1 MNLKMTG
8 KENSNRFLLTLFGMQ
23 KAKSKVNRIVT
34 VLIHAAGWCLL
45 LFLPLLLYPVRIN
58 DNRFIIPELIDK
70 SILIILFYLNY
81 YVLIPRLFEKKKYVS
96 YFSFTLLV
104 FIIYLF
110 QYANV
115 RANYF
120 SPPPGPFWATRF
132 SGSPPRKADSLISP
146 MGFINKRQVNANKLS
161 PDSMRFGPG
170 FQESMASDDSRRSI
184 IRNFPPDDNQLFG
197 IPKRIWLMT
206 LNNAVSSFALLF
218 LIGGFIRLAFS
229 FIRNQNEKK
238 MLENANLNAEVN
250 FLKSQINPH
259 FLFNT
264 LNSIYS
270 QAHSRSDKTEISIL
284 KLSELLRYVLYD
296 SGEDRVEIT
305 KDIQYINNYIDL
317 QKIRLS
323 SKIKVNYSVNGVM
336 QGCRIAPMLLIAFI
350 ENAFKHGISY
360 SQASYI
366 NIEIN
371 IIDEILTLLVSNPVV
386 RDNSFVNGGLGL
398 KNVTRRLDLLYPG
411 KYKLI
416 IHQENNQHIVN
427 LNLDLRNDQLL
438 NN

>member
-1 MNLKMTG
+1 MTNM
-8 KENSNRFLLTLFGMQ
+8 ENSNRFLLTLFGMR
-23 KAKSKVNRIVT
+23 KAKNKANIIVT

-70 SILIILFYLNY
+70 SFLIILFYLNY
-81 YVLIPRLFEKKKYVS
+81 YLLIPRLFEKKKYFY
-96 YFSFTLLV
+96 YFSLTLLV

-110 QYANV
+110 QHAMIRV
-115 RANYF
+115 SYF
-120 SPPPGPFWATRF
+120 SPPNGSFRVIQF
-132 SGSPPRKADSLISP
+132 SGSPPGKTDSLMPSITYVST
-146 MGFINKRQVNANKLS
+146 NQVTAGVPSLDSIRFESGLS
-161 PDSMRFGPG
+161 ESITSTDSLRRMIPG
-170 FQESMASDDSRRSI
+170 F
-184 IRNFPPDDNQLFG
+184 PPGDTQLFG
-197 IPKRIWLMT
+197 IPKRIWLMA
-206 LNNAVSSFALLF
+206 LNNAVSSFTLLF

-238 MLENANLNAEVN
+238 LLENANLNAEVN

-270 QAHSRSDKTEISIL
+270 QAHSRSDKTEVSIL

-296 SGEDRVEIT
+296 SGESKVELA

-323 SKIKVNYSVNGVM
+323 SKVKINYSVNGTM
-336 QGCRIAPMLLIAFI
+336 HGCKIAPMLLIAFI

-366 NIEIN
+366 NIEIK
-371 IIDEILTLLVSNPVV
+371 IIDETLTLLVSNPVV
-386 RDNSFVNGGLGL
+386 QRNSFVNGGLGL
-398 KNVTRRLDLLYPG
+398 KNVTRRLELLYPG
-411 KYKLI
+411 KYQLI
-416 IHQENNQHIVN
+416 IQQENNQHLVN
-427 LNLDLRNDQLL
+427 LNLDLKSDQLL